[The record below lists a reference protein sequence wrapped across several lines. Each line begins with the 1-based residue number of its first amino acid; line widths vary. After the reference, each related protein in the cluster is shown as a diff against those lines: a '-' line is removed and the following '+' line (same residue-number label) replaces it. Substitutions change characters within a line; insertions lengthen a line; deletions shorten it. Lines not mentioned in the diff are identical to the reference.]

1 MRRRGRHG
9 TRCFERA
16 AQWARREQK
25 ATGRRNVS
33 AVTRCICFH
42 FVRFTPSGTADAAA
56 GQPWR
61 GGRARRGMLREC
73 GGGENVTGRVRPPRR
88 TSWIQRRG
96 SRGVHPACPLLW
108 FPCRGHNDKNSRGGA
123 ERMRLLFRSGRVPF
137 FCAAYRPCPGAAVAA
152 ESHTVAC
159 FSRDRH
165 DAIHVRTSPHRAPP
179 FSCRA
184 SLRQLVPMARSAVV
198 KTLLRKKKRKTRF
211 CHARRGSLR
220 PPAWQKSLSVP
231 EARPFIMTFLDA
243 FRMTRAA
250 APYA

>member
-1 MRRRGRHG
+1 
-9 TRCFERA
+9 
-16 AQWARREQK
+16 
-25 ATGRRNVS
+25 
-33 AVTRCICFH
+33 
-42 FVRFTPSGTADAAA
+42 
-56 GQPWR
+56 
-61 GGRARRGMLREC
+61 MLREC

-88 TSWIQRRG
+88 TSWMQRRG
-96 SRGVHPACPLLW
+96 KRNWTGTPAVACTLPVIFFG
-108 FPCRGHNDKNSRGGA
+108 FPAVGTMTRTAVAG
-123 ERMRLLFRSGRVPF
+123 RMRLLFRSGRVPFF

-159 FSRDRH
+159 FNRDRH

-184 SLRQLVPMARSAVV
+184 YLRQLVPMARSAVV

-211 CHARRGSLR
+211 CDARRGSLR
-220 PPAWQKSLSVP
+220 PPAWHKSLSVP

-250 APYA
+250 SPYA

>member
-1 MRRRGRHG
+1 MAGRSGCRGVIHG
-9 TRCFERA
+9 CSGRA
-16 AQWARREQK
+16 NVAGRTWQGGYARRD
-25 ATGRRNVS
+25 VL
-33 AVTRCICFH
+33 
-42 FVRFTPSGTADAAA
+42 
-56 GQPWR
+56 R
-61 GGRARRGMLREC
+61 GC
-73 GGGENVTGRVRPPRR
+73 N
-88 TSWIQRRG
+88 
-96 SRGVHPACPLLW
+96 
-108 FPCRGHNDKNSRGGA
+108 GGA
-123 ERMRLLFRSGRVPF
+123 AVACTLPVIFFGFPAVGTMTRTAVAGRSGCACFSVQDACLF

-184 SLRQLVPMARSAVV
+184 SLRQLVPMARSAAV

-211 CHARRGSLR
+211 CDARRGSLR